1 MRTLLL
7 AILLLTPIERTITVV
22 FVEPAG
28 ETLTAEEQHDVLMAT
43 EDAARWWE
51 ALSPIPTQLT
61 IGATRFMTTTDDV
74 YTALPIIPGDLTVF
88 VLDNTVSSKLIQD
101 HTEGAASYDLK
112 AIWITTSRSTP
123 MPVRMA
129 HEFGHAVYNLPD
141 FYKTPA
147 LCTLTDIMCMSQ
159 RDAYATRQI
168 GCQSLAYL
176 GYPCV
181 IHRIYTP
188 FVVWE

>member
-7 AILLLTPIERTITVV
+7 AILLLTPIERAITVV

-28 ETLTAEEQHDVLMAT
+28 ETLTAEERQNALSAIA
-43 EDAARWWE
+43 DAAAWWE

-61 IGATRFMTTTDDV
+61 IGATQSMTTTEDV
-74 YTALPIIPGDLTVF
+74 YTTLPIIPGNLTV
-88 VLDNTVSSKLIQD
+88 VVIDNTASGALIQG
-101 HTEGAASYDLK
+101 HTEAAASYDLRM
-112 AIWITTSRSTP
+112 IWTTTSRGTP
-123 MPVRMA
+123 LPVRMA
-129 HEFGHAVYNLPD
+129 HELGHAVYNLPD
-141 FYKTPA
+141 LYKTPA

-159 RDAYATRQI
+159 RDAYVTKQI

-181 IHRIYTP
+181 LHRLYAP
-188 FVVWE
+188 FAVWE